1 MVDTGFRA
9 TRWTGMILFAGVA
22 IGTAGF
28 FSLLAGVMALTH
40 PESYT
45 VPAGGTIAFTL
56 TQWAWITIAVGL
68 LQLIASVG
76 LLTGTGWGRVIGVIA
91 VVLNAFAHFPQI
103 PQSPYWSGIVI
114 VLDVLVLWALVAHGR
129 EMG

>member
-1 MVDTGFRA
+1 MADTGFRA

-22 IGTAGF
+22 LGTVGM
-28 FSLLAGVMALTH
+28 FSLFAGVMALSH

-45 VPAGGTIAFTL
+45 VPSGGTLVFTL
-56 TQWAWITIAVGL
+56 TQWAWITILTGIV
-68 LQLIASVG
+68 QLIASVG
-76 LLTGTGWGRVIGVIA
+76 LLSGTAWGRVLGVIA

-103 PQSPYWSGIVI
+103 PQAPYWSGIVI